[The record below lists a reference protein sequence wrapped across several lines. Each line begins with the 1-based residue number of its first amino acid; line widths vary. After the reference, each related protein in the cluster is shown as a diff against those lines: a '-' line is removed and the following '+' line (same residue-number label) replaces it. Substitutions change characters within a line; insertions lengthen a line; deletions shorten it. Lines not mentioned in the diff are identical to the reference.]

1 MSKDFSYE
9 IIPDF
14 DFVIEEGQNNS
25 TNLRKISWNGRE
37 PKLDIRKWAYND
49 GEERMLRGCTLTEE
63 GGNEL
68 ACILVEN
75 GYGDTNRLLKALSKR
90 SDYNSDVVNESDGSV
105 NPPTNV
111 QPSIVGLIE
120 IGSPFSATKS
130 SIGSPPSVSK

>member
-1 MSKDFSYE
+1 MAKEFSYE

-14 DFVIEEGQNNS
+14 DFIIEEGQNNS

-49 GEERMLRGCTLTEE
+49 GQERMLRGCTLTEE
-63 GGNEL
+63 GGHEL

-90 SDYNSDVVNESDGSV
+90 QDFNNTPVDEKVNDQDDEEEHYDP
-105 NPPTNV
+105 N
-111 QPSIVGLIE
+111 LLL
-120 IGSPFSATKS
+120 A
-130 SIGSPPSVSK
+130 